1 MLRKTVLT
9 GLALGVIMAMSSADW
24 TATDVAQEPTAGP
37 TLSADL
43 GAFKEQGPYLHV
55 EARFLRAQSGEPVK
69 VLPIVLREG
78 EQAAFSVPGYPEQTF
93 RFERS
98 GDAVVVT
105 VNRGRSILARLLG

>member
-9 GLALGVIMAMSSADW
+9 GLALGVIMAMSGTEW
-24 TATDVAQEPTAGP
+24 TSKHGVHEPSAGP

-43 GAFKEQGPYLHV
+43 GAIKEQGPYLHV
-55 EARFLRAQSGEPVK
+55 EARFLRARSGDTVK
-69 VLPIVLREG
+69 VLPIALREG

-105 VNRGRSILARLLG
+105 VNRGRSILARLFG